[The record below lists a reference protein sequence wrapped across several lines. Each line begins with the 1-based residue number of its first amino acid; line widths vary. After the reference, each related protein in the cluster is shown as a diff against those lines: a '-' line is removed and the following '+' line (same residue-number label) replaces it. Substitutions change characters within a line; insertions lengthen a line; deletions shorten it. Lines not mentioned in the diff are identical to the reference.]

1 MKARN
6 LALLAAGAYTL
17 YRLSQ
22 QTGLPLG
29 VQPVTPFE
37 LRRYL
42 GRWYEVARIDHAADR
57 GLTDSVT
64 HHSLLPNGTLE
75 IARRGFDPRQG
86 RWRTATA
93 RARLAHP
100 PDVAHLH
107 VSFVWPARSSRAVF
121 ELDDDNQHALV
132 SGPTHEDLWLLART
146 PTLRASVRAQLLE
159 RARDAGFD
167 VSRLTWVDHRRSM
180 TVVER

>member
-42 GRWYEVARIDHAADR
+42 GRWYELARIDHAADR

-75 IARRGFDPRQG
+75 IARRGFDPG
-86 RWRTATA
+86 RIHQNDAPA
-93 RARLAHP
+93 SLKLAGT
-100 PDVAHLH
+100 
-107 VSFVWPARSSRAVF
+107 RAVTSPYEIPAF
-121 ELDDDNQHALV
+121 MIII
-132 SGPTHEDLWLLART
+132 
-146 PTLRASVRAQLLE
+146 
-159 RARDAGFD
+159 FIC
-167 VSRLTWVDHRRSM
+167 VDFATDSQ
-180 TVVER
+180 